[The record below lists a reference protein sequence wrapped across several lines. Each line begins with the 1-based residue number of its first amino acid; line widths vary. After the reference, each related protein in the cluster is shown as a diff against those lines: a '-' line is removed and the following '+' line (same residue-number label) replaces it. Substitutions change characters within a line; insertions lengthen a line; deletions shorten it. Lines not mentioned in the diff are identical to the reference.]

1 MVNAVAGVETQGGT
15 KQMGGLAGN
24 RWVQLVSGIIA
35 MIVISNYQYAFTLFT
50 PGIKQSFT
58 GASTASIVAVFSAFI
73 LFETFPMPISG
84 WFIDKFGIRKLMM
97 FGSLCIGLGWLLG
110 GTIAHSPFDL
120 YLYYGVIAGTGAG
133 IVYISCVANAI
144 KWFPDKRG
152 LAVGLTAA
160 GFGGGAA
167 LTVIPIASS
176 IHSMGWARAMSA
188 WGIGQGIV
196 AFIVAMILCNPPE
209 GWAPAGW
216 VYGASQAKK
225 TTIQSKVNYT
235 WIQTLAKPEFY
246 FLYVMFFF
254 AALGGLIVSANLS
267 QIAKSLGVSNA
278 KLWGVAIV
286 PLAVAVAAICNASAR
301 VLWGWVSD
309 WLGREFTMFLAFG
322 AQAILVIVITQV
334 AGSPIAFLVLVAMI
348 FLFWGAVFSL
358 FSATTGD
365 IFGAKH
371 ASVNYGMVYT
381 AKGFAALVAGFGAA
395 AIAAYFAGSYKM
407 VFVVAGILCGIAALL
422 SVLVLKPLIRSR
434 IEKEY

>member
-1 MVNAVAGVETQGGT
+1 
-15 KQMGGLAGN
+15 
-24 RWVQLVSGIIA
+24 
-35 MIVISNYQYAFTLFT
+35 
-50 PGIKQSFT
+50 
-58 GASTASIVAVFSAFI
+58 
-73 LFETFPMPISG
+73 
-84 WFIDKFGIRKLMM
+84 
-97 FGSLCIGLGWLLG
+97 
-110 GTIAHSPFDL
+110 
-120 YLYYGVIAGTGAG
+120 
-133 IVYISCVANAI
+133 
-144 KWFPDKRG
+144 
-152 LAVGLTAA
+152 
-160 GFGGGAA
+160 
-167 LTVIPIASS
+167 
-176 IHSMGWARAMSA
+176 
-188 WGIGQGIV
+188 
-196 AFIVAMILCNPPE
+196 MILCNPPD

-216 VYGASQAKK
+216 VRGASQAKK
-225 TTIQSKVNYT
+225 ITIQSKVNYT
-235 WIQTLAKPEFY
+235 WVQTLARPEFY

-267 QIAKSLGVSNA
+267 QIAKSLGVSDA

-322 AQAILVIVITQV
+322 AQAILVIVMTQV
-334 AGSPIAFLVLVAMI
+334 AGSPIAFLVFTAMI

-407 VFVVAGILCGIAALL
+407 VFIVAGILCGIAALL

-434 IEKEY
+434 IGKEY

>member
-1 MVNAVAGVETQGGT
+1 
-15 KQMGGLAGN
+15 
-24 RWVQLVSGIIA
+24 
-35 MIVISNYQYAFTLFT
+35 
-50 PGIKQSFT
+50 
-58 GASTASIVAVFSAFI
+58 
-73 LFETFPMPISG
+73 MPISG
-84 WFIDKFGIRKLMM
+84 WFIDKFGIRILMM

-176 IHSMGWARAMSA
+176 IHSMGWAKAMSA

-196 AFIVAMILCNPPE
+196 AFIVAMILCNPPD

-216 VYGASQAKK
+216 VRGASQAKK
-225 TTIQSKVNYT
+225 ITIQSKVNYT
-235 WIQTLAKPEFY
+235 WVQTLARPEFY

-267 QIAKSLGVSNA
+267 QIAKSLG
-278 KLWGVAIV
+278 
-286 PLAVAVAAICNASAR
+286 
-301 VLWGWVSD
+301 
-309 WLGREFTMFLAFG
+309 REFTMFLAFG
-322 AQAILVIVITQV
+322 AQAILVIVMTQV
-334 AGSPIAFLVLVAMI
+334 AGSPIAFLVFTAMI

-407 VFVVAGILCGIAALL
+407 VFIVAGILCGIAALL

-434 IEKEY
+434 IGKEY